1 MSRRTKPIGYG
12 IIGAGIWGS
21 LHIRTLGPDPRINLI
36 ALCDIDG
43 DRARAVAKEYNI
55 PKVFTSHEEMLA
67 DPEIEAVSVATPDF
81 AHGPAA
87 LAVVRAG
94 RHLLV
99 EKPMA
104 MSVQECLEINRAAVD
119 SGVTI
124 MVDMHTRWSPAY
136 YAAYSTLRS
145 GDVGELRYV
154 YFRLNDSIF
163 VPLEYISWAH
173 RSSVLWFLGPHAI
186 DTMRWLF
193 ADEVRQ
199 VYCVRSEGVVKALG
213 VDTPDLYVLTLQFE
227 RGGVAMLEHAWILS
241 PKTPSLIDQ
250 KCEMLAE
257 RGSLY
262 IDTSH
267 NRWFEQ
273 YSDRSAQ
280 GYPHQP
286 FQDLVVTPV
295 VQGRQVGFG
304 AESIR
309 YFADCLWKGEQP
321 SVTGIDGLRATE
333 VIEAALKSVETG
345 VPVNVMRHDA

>member
-1 MSRRTKPIGYG
+1 MSGRIKPIGYG

-21 LHIRTLGPDPRINLI
+21 LHVRTLGPDPRINLV
-36 ALCDIDG
+36 ALCDVDG
-43 DRARAVAKEYNI
+43 DRARAVAAQHDI
-55 PKVFTSHEEMLA
+55 PKVFTSYDEMLEDA
-67 DPEIEAVSVATPDF
+67 EIEAVSVATPDF

-87 LAVVRAG
+87 LAVVQAG

-104 MSVQECLEINRAAVD
+104 MSVEECTAIIQAAEA
-119 SGVTI
+119 SGVTV

-136 YAAYSTLRS
+136 YAAYTNLRS
-145 GDVGELRYV
+145 GNVGDLKYA
-154 YFRLNDSIF
+154 YFRLNDSIY
-163 VPLEYISWAH
+163 VPLEYISWAPK
-173 RSSVLWFLGPHAI
+173 SSVLWFLGPHAI

-193 ADEVRQ
+193 DDEVRQ
-199 VYCVRSEGVVKALG
+199 VYCVRGEGVLNALG
-213 VDTPDLYVLTLQFE
+213 VDTPDFYVLTLQFE
-227 RGGVAMLEHAWILS
+227 RGGVAVLEHAWILS

-267 NRWFEQ
+267 NRWYEQ
-273 YSDRSAQ
+273 YSELSAG

-309 YFADCLWKGEQP
+309 AFADCLWEGKQP
-321 SVTGIDGLRATE
+321 LATAIDGLRATE
-333 VIEAALKSVETG
+333 VIEAAIESAASGRRVD
-345 VPVNVMRHDA
+345 VVRRQV